1 MNTAKTFNQDT
12 WVFFDRTE
20 VNLKGYG
27 YKINGCHIEL
37 LEKDMP
43 RLKKEI
49 GENLFNNARDIS
61 NDFDCDTIIF
71 AQDEVFA
78 ESNSLSWSDYYKYLD
93 IPKDWEN
100 ISYGND
106 ELPSFLYKDYKIWVN
121 SPLLSERQESY
132 LGIGFKNLDQYKDWI
147 FTVCDYD
154 LKDCECKDD
163 IFQTMHFEEV
173 LNFLKEQY

>member
-1 MNTAKTFNQDT
+1 MKDIKTFNQDS

-61 NDFDCDTIIF
+61 NQFNCNTIVF
-71 AQDEVFA
+71 AQDEIFA
-78 ESNSLSWSDYYKYLD
+78 D
-93 IPKDWEN
+93 IN
-100 ISYGND
+100 
-106 ELPSFLYKDYKIWVN
+106 
-121 SPLLSERQESY
+121 
-132 LGIGFKNLDQYKDWI
+132 
-147 FTVCDYD
+147 
-154 LKDCECKDD
+154 
-163 IFQTMHFEEV
+163 
-173 LNFLKEQY
+173 